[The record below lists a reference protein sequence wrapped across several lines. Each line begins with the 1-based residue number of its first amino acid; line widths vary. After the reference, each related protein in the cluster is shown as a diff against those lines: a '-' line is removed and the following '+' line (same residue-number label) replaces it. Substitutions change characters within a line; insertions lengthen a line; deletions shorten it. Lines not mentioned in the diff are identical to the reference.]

1 MTTYNLNGLTEAQL
15 QTTAKALDVYFRL
28 GLGQLRDGLECL
40 PFRKDL
46 SIGQWEIMR
55 NVAYLLYPHMIDGVD
70 CMGASLGI
78 NSPQLREEYRV
89 AADTKKVIRHFLA
102 HKNRPL
108 QPGQMPSVDHD
119 KPMKYSQQPLPTIT
133 EN

>member
-1 MTTYNLNGLTEAQL
+1 MTTYNINGLTEAQL
-15 QTTAKALDVYFRL
+15 QITAKALDVYFRL

-40 PFRKDL
+40 PFRSDL
-46 SIGQWEIMR
+46 EMWQWEIMR
-55 NVAYLLYPHMIDGVD
+55 SVAHLLRPHMIDKVD
-70 CMGASLGI
+70 CMGSSLGI
-78 NSPQLREEYRV
+78 NSPELREEYRV
-89 AADTKKVIRHFLA
+89 AADVKKVIRHFLA

-119 KPMKYSQQPLPTIT
+119 QPSQYSAEPLPTIT